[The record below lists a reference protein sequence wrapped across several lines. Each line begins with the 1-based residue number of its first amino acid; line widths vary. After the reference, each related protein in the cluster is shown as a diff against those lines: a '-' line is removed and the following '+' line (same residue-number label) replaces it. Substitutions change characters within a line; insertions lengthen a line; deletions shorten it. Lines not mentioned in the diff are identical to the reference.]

1 MKTLRFESI
10 WLKPLLLRP
19 SWRPGNTSCQCRPP
33 PEDRDFDDTSPR
45 KGNSNSQ
52 GLGQQE
58 HVSWNNSTSKSGGN
72 QKTFLLRLDP
82 KETASTC
89 SEEHKTLHEEQQQW
103 KTYLQQ
109 KQSFSHWPLSQKPK
123 LATMEGNNKNCA
135 CRHSLKSSTPLKSI
149 IFYCGHVGY

>member
-33 PEDRDFDDTSPR
+33 PEDRDFDGTSPR
-45 KGNSNSQ
+45 RGNSNSQ

-58 HVSWNNSTSKSGGN
+58 HVSWNNSASKSGGN

-89 SEEHKTLHEEQQQW
+89 SEAHKPCMKNSSSGRPTYSKNNPSLSGRYFKSLNLQQW
-103 KTYLQQ
+103 K
-109 KQSFSHWPLSQKPK
+109 
-123 LATMEGNNKNCA
+123 E
-135 CRHSLKSSTPLKSI
+135 I
-149 IFYCGHVGY
+149 IKTVRAGTA